1 MDHSCID
8 IYITRD
14 VDGYVVAPAGSP
26 LPEDAMTALGG
37 VVHGW
42 MQQVGE
48 AARLPGWRGVCRDID
63 ACGYSVL
70 SDEDFAALLLP
81 GRGEAYTPDQQEAC
95 TPDAFRLCGPE
106 IPDVDRITACMI
118 RNRAQLSPAC
128 RVFFRGGPEPREASE
143 REERRPAKR
152 KVSRSHKAKKST
164 Y

>member
-1 MDHSCID
+1 MGIAGS
-8 IYITRD
+8 RSFSFALML
-14 VDGYVVAPAGSP
+14 VVA
-26 LPEDAMTALGG
+26 
-37 VVHGW
+37 V
-42 MQQVGE
+42 
-48 AARLPGWRGVCRDID
+48 
-63 ACGYSVL
+63 
-70 SDEDFAALLLP
+70 AALLLP

-118 RNRAQLSPAC
+118 R
-128 RVFFRGGPEPREASE
+128 

>member
-14 VDGYVVAPAGSP
+14 VDGYVVAPAGSA
-26 LPEDAMTALGG
+26 LPEDAMAALGG

-70 SDEDFAALLLP
+70 SDEDFVALLLP
-81 GRGEAYTPDQQEAC
+81 GELAPPPTPLRMQPGAG
-95 TPDAFRLCGPE
+95 A
-106 IPDVDRITACMI
+106 VA
-118 RNRAQLSPAC
+118 AA
-128 RVFFRGGPEPREASE
+128 A
-143 REERRPAKR
+143 A
-152 KVSRSHKAKKST
+152 A
-164 Y
+164 